1 MDDWYS
7 SFTDDSSGSAL
18 VGTTSRCGTRHTA
31 WMASVPLKLANHPT
45 HVVLDLGCTL
55 SIGSRAAI
63 KRFQERALYYGI
75 TTAFCRSSMSFV
87 FANSA
92 TETCFESCI
101 IHSPT
106 RVHVLETGDVPILF
120 SFSQMKN
127 RGATVELDPKGDTL
141 TCPAFGMCL
150 FSADCSTMDHLV
162 LDFTSLA

>member
-1 MDDWYS
+1 
-7 SFTDDSSGSAL
+7 
-18 VGTTSRCGTRHTA
+18 
-31 WMASVPLKLANHPT
+31 MASVSLNLANHPT

-55 SIGSRAAI
+55 SIGSRAVI

-106 RVHVLETGDVPILF
+106 TPPCSTRVHVLETGDVPILF

-127 RGATVELDPKGDTL
+127 WGAIVELDPKGDTL
-141 TCPAFGMCL
+141 TCPTFGMCP